1 MSDRIEI
8 DFLAAND
15 TSSPDLEAVRQYVD
29 DQPGF
34 EASWGRDD
42 EYVYVVGQHE
52 SISFGV
58 HLTHHGRDSSWYTLP
73 SVPALEMDVS
83 EDDIAGHEGDRARIH
98 LLLSM
103 VEVVHAA
110 LDARYA
116 YGFDTNHVGSVGEDW
131 GLDKPVT
138 DESLSEN
145 RIAEVSWLML
155 FGPEMVGEYGRE
167 WLLDAPAWKRTELD
181 DGGIMLVASPDPTD
195 YETFTDGREKL
206 REYFGFTD
214 DAQPQ

>member
-8 DFLAAND
+8 DFLADND
-15 TSSPDLEAVRQYVD
+15 ASPLVLEGVRQYVN
-29 DQPGF
+29 DQQGF
-34 EASWGRDD
+34 DASWGRDD
-42 EYVYVVGQHE
+42 EYVYVVGRRE
-52 SISFGV
+52 DISFGV
-58 HLTHHGRDSSWYTLP
+58 HLTYHDRDSSWYTLP
-73 SVPALEMDVS
+73 SVSAIAMDVS
-83 EDDIAGHEGDRARIH
+83 EADIAGHEAGHARIC

-110 LDARYA
+110 LDSRYA

-138 DESLSEN
+138 DKSLDDD

-155 FGPEMVGEYGRE
+155 FGPEMVEEYGRE

-195 YETFTDGREKL
+195 YGTVVDGREKL
-206 REYFGFTD
+206 RAYFGFTD
-214 DAQPQ
+214 